1 MTRSWERHQSK
12 AQFFPLHISDSS
24 SCLHFQKS
32 PLHTQPSL
40 HQLHEVSLVATVSW
54 RQRTPVLEDT
64 APLRIHTLPGLPGK
78 WEPHRDNRETL
89 GSHHED
95 SRTWQ
100 RCAFSTHRG
109 FNGPLSLLPYLLGQL
124 QQLLPRLQGVPR
136 RCLVCAHQPQGASPD
151 LPAPAPAPVA
161 SWGVVPSPRATQ
173 EVHVRVCPLPPTE
186 AGLPAPVAA
195 GAQHP
200 DNCPVCPKSL
210 RGLRKQLLRSDAS
223 LEAFLY
229 PVLRGGNGSC

>member
-1 MTRSWERHQSK
+1 MTRSWEGHQSK

-24 SCLHFQKS
+24 SCLHFHKS
-32 PLHTQPSL
+32 LLHTQPSL
-40 HQLHEVSLVATVSW
+40 HQLREVSLVATVSW
-54 RQRTPVLEDT
+54 RQRTAVLEDT
-64 APLRIHTLPGLPGK
+64 AHLRIHTLPGLPGK

-100 RCAFSTHRG
+100 RCVFSTHRG
-109 FNGPLSLLPYLLGQL
+109 FNGPLSPLPYLLGQL

-161 SWGVVPSPRATQ
+161 LRAWCPRRGRHRKCMSECAPS
-173 EVHVRVCPLPPTE
+173 LPPRQ
-186 AGLPAPVAA
+186 GFLLLSLPGPSTLITALCARSLS
-195 GAQHP
+195 GA
-200 DNCPVCPKSL
+200 
-210 RGLRKQLLRSDAS
+210 
-223 LEAFLY
+223 
-229 PVLRGGNGSC
+229 